1 MSYELK
7 LSCGSQVVNEQE
19 ESVRKLKARARGMLP
34 GVAGISMFMLV
45 LTMINAFAAL
55 QGKFGDGRGKYG
67 VLALCTLLAAGVFG
81 LLRLRRW
88 GWALVLGGCV
98 MLCAGNLF
106 VFQRTHGAPFL
117 VQGLFALVFFL
128 YLVRTEVRD
137 RLR

>member
-67 VLALCTLLAAGVFG
+67 VLALGTLLAAGVFG

>member
-1 MSYELK
+1 MSETDGTQRDEVKRL
-7 LSCGSQVVNEQE
+7 Q
-19 ESVRKLKARARGMLP
+19 ARAHGMLP
-34 GVAGISMFMLV
+34 GVAGICMFMLV
-45 LTMINAFAAL
+45 LTLINAFAAL

-88 GWALVLGGCV
+88 GWALVLAGC
-98 MLCAGNLF
+98 LTLSLGNLV
-106 VFQRTHGAPFL
+106 VFQKTHAAPFL